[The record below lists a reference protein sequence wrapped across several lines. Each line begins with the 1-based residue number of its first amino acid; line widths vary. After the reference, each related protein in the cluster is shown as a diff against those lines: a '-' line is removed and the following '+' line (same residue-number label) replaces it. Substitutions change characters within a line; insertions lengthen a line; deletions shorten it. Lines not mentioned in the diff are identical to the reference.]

1 MASRWDSG
9 QLDRRRRLTVAIALA
24 SCLAVIVGVP
34 SAAGA
39 DHGTEAARRAAEEIQ
54 DARDR
59 ADAAAQELFDTES
72 TIDQLDLEIDATE
85 EELAVLEQT
94 VAEMRESR
102 TQAAVRRFVGGGG
115 AGGGPLLLTDV
126 GGLNDRLASDVLFA
140 VANDAMHVDVD
151 DFDAQID
158 EMTTVWDRLDDQLEE
173 AEQQRTSYQELLT
186 VAETE
191 IERLAEI
198 EAQRLQDEQVEH
210 ELEAIRQA
218 EQEAARQEA
227 EREEAARQ
235 SAFAATASMPT
246 EPAAAGGAASAAA
259 APASPASAVPA
270 STGVPLPEPAA
281 AASVPSTAAP
291 EPAEPPPSPAVG
303 GGLVCPIAGPRSFAD
318 TWGAARS
325 GGRSHEGVDMMSP
338 GGTPL
343 VAMESGR
350 VEFRTNNLG
359 GNTVRLYGASGTR
372 YYYAHLSAWEG
383 RNRSVAQGEVIGYVG
398 RTGNTQ
404 ANHLHLQVH
413 PGGGLAV
420 NPYPYARQACG

>member
-1 MASRWDSG
+1 M
-9 QLDRRRRLTVAIALA
+9 DRRRRLAAAVALT
-24 SCLAVIVGVP
+24 SCLAAIVGVP

-39 DHGTEAARRAAEEIQ
+39 DHGNEAARRAAEEIQ

-59 ADAAAQELFDTES
+59 ADAAAQALFDTES

-85 EELAVLEQT
+85 AELAVLEQT

-115 AGGGPLLLTDV
+115 AGAGPVLLTDV
-126 GGLNDRLASDVLFA
+126 DGLNDRLASEVFFA

-158 EMTTVWDRLDDQLEE
+158 EVTTLRGRLDDQLEE
-173 AEQQRTSYQELLT
+173 ATQQRTSYEELLT
-186 VAETE
+186 VAEAE

-198 EAQRLQDEQVEH
+198 EAQRLEDEQVEH

-227 EREEAARQ
+227 ARDEAAQ
-235 SAFAATASMPT
+235 QAASAATAPMSS
-246 EPAAAGGAASAAA
+246 EPAAGGGAASAAS
-259 APASPASAVPA
+259 APASSMSTAPA

-281 AASVPSTAAP
+281 APSTAAP
-291 EPAEPPPSPAVG
+291 EQAEPPPSPAPAVG

-383 RNRSVAQGEVIGYVG
+383 SNRSVAQGEVIGYVG